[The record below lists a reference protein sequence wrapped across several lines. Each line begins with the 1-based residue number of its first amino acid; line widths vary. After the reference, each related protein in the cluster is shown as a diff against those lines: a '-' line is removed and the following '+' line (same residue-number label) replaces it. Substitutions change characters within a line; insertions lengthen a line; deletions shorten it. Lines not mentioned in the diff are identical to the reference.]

1 MTSSVFSPVYHNL
14 DKAKVKFGFI
24 YIFENNVISHS
35 RELDMMKKINQD
47 NSRVWFVLLSNNILF
62 FFSLYYTLP
71 ILSVTVSG
79 RRINKNNR
87 WEKNYASHCYEKE
100 LISCS

>member
-1 MTSSVFSPVYHNL
+1 M
-14 DKAKVKFGFI
+14 
-24 YIFENNVISHS
+24 
-35 RELDMMKKINQD
+35 
-47 NSRVWFVLLSNNILF
+47 FVLLSNNILLFFF

-71 ILSVTVSG
+71 ILSVTITG

>member
-62 FFSLYYTLP
+62 FFFFHSTTPY
-71 ILSVTVSG
+71 LSCLSQLVAGELTRTIDG
-79 RRINKNNR
+79 RRIMLLIVMRKN
-87 WEKNYASHCYEKE
+87 
-100 LISCS
+100 